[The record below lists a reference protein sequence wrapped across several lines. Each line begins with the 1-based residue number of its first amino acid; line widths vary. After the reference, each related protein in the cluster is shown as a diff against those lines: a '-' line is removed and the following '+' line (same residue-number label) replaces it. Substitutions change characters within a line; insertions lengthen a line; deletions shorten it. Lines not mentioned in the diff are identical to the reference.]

1 MVIIKE
7 LSRSRS
13 FVCISL
19 DNGMHYWLRNEDLEG
34 TGISV
39 GAEFTED
46 CFTQIIRLKQ
56 YPRAL
61 NHAVE
66 MLARRPCSKGEIQK
80 RLRDKRYIDEIAEL
94 VVYKLEKEKLL
105 NDDEFCEQWIRSR
118 SARCYGPGVIRQEL
132 KSKGISDEMIDS
144 AFQKTD
150 PDAENDNPVI
160 IARKAWKRIRPGEDI
175 RKSRQKVILSVVRKG
190 YSWETSRK
198 ACDTAER
205 ERNENCTD

>member
-1 MVIIKE
+1 MVTIKD
-7 LSRSRS
+7 LSRNRS
-13 FVCISL
+13 LVCIRL
-19 DNGMHYWLRNEDLEG
+19 DNGMEYWLKNEDLDG
-34 TGISV
+34 AGIFV

-46 CFTQIIRLKQ
+46 CFAQLIRLKQ

-80 RLRDKRYIDEIAEL
+80 RLRGKRYTDEIAEL
-94 VVYKLEKEKLL
+94 VVYKLEKERLL
-105 NDDEFCEQWIRSR
+105 NDEEFCEQWIRSR

-132 KSKGISDEMIDS
+132 KSKGISDDMIDR

-150 PDAENDNPVI
+150 PDTEDDHPVI
-160 IARKAWKRIRPGEDI
+160 IARKAWKRIRQGEDI

-198 ACDTAER
+198 ACDTAEK